1 MRQLFDRR
9 TYLSFDDGK
18 TWEDT
23 SIWFH
28 WHYID
33 TALTDTVEDR
43 FDTYDQVASF
53 VRARLVPNANMD
65 TTIFGRECLA
75 FSTVDRG
82 MQKRM
87 TRRRFRPIRMKT
99 VYEKL
104 EFANGPSVERLA
116 RMLTVEE
123 LINYLYDRGFR
134 PEVTK

>member
-1 MRQLFDRR
+1 MRWLFDYR

-33 TALTDTVEDR
+33 TALTETVEER
-43 FDTYDQVASF
+43 FDTYDKAASF

-116 RMLTVEE
+116 SMLTIQEM
-123 LINYLYDRGFR
+123 INYLYDCGFR
-134 PEVTK
+134 SEVTK